1 MSHQYTNALIH
12 ETSPYLLQH
21 AHNPVNWYPWGAEA
35 IQKARAEDKP
45 IFLSI
50 GYSTC
55 YWCHVMERQS
65 FEDAEV
71 ARLLN
76 EHFISIKVDREE
88 RPDIDDIY
96 MQATLLFTQGHGGWP
111 MSVFLTPDLKPFH
124 AGTYFPRAQFMLLLQ
139 QVADVWRTNR
149 ERIEQTA
156 RQVAEAIARQTALS
170 APSAEGLDERLLNFG
185 VQALME
191 AFDPRYGG
199 FGGAPKFP
207 PHQALRFLWQR
218 YRRTRD
224 DAARRMVVIT
234 LEQMARGGIYDQ
246 IGGGFARYSTDH
258 RWLVPHF
265 EKMLYDNA
273 QLAPLYAE
281 VFALTKGT
289 YFRRIAEETYNFVL
303 REMTDPQGGFY
314 SALDAE
320 SYVAPGSHEKEEGAY
335 YVWTPEEVKQVLGE
349 QDGEL
354 FCQIYDITPSG
365 NFEGKSI
372 PNLLNRSVEEW
383 AKQLTPSVSPPY
395 QGGELTPSDSPPYQ
409 GGDQEGVALWQWLDE
424 KRRQLLE
431 ARQRRPYPH
440 RDDKILTSWNAL
452 MIDAFARGYAVL
464 KDERYRQA
472 AENAARFIL
481 THLRDADGRLRRT
494 YRDGQAKLNAYLDDY
509 ACLVVALVELHK
521 ATEKAEWLQEATA
534 VADKMIELFWD
545 ASEGG
550 FFFTSH
556 DHPEQLI
563 APLKSGFDG
572 AEPSGNGM
580 AALGLL
586 ELGRLTGRADF
597 LAKSRQTLEAF
608 GGFLPRAPRGFGTM
622 LYVLDLMLS
631 DGTAPLR
638 TATVAISPDA
648 ILRVE
653 VSPDTVTLPPGE
665 TAMVSVHLH
674 IKEGWHIQSSQ
685 PTLDFLTP
693 TKLEVTSSLPVQV
706 TAIHYPP
713 GQPLQLAFAPEAL
726 DAYTGDVTLTVELL
740 ADAAAQPQTGALEL
754 TLSYQACDETRCLRA
769 AQVPMSVRVRVA

>member
-1 MSHQYTNALIH
+1 VSHLSHQHTNALIH

-21 AHNPVNWYPWGAEA
+21 AHNPVNWYPWGEEA
-35 IQKARAEDKP
+35 IQKARTENKP

-65 FEDAEV
+65 FEAEDV
-71 ARLLN
+71 AQILN
-76 EHFISIKVDREE
+76 EHFVSIKVDREE
-88 RPDIDDIY
+88 RPEIDDIY
-96 MQATLLFTQGHGGWP
+96 MQATLIFTQGHGGWP

-124 AGTYFPRAQFMLLLQ
+124 AGTYFPRAQFIPLLQ
-139 QVADVWRTNR
+139 QVAEVWRTHR
-149 ERIEQTA
+149 DRIEQTA
-156 RQVAEAIARQTALS
+156 RQVAEAIAGQTVLS
-170 APSAEGLDERLLNFG
+170 SPSSEGLDERLLNFG
-185 VQALME
+185 VQSLME
-191 AFDPRYGG
+191 AFDARYGG

-218 YRRTRD
+218 YRQRRD
-224 DAARRMVVIT
+224 DAARRMVILT

-281 VFALTKGT
+281 AYALTKGT
-289 YFRRIAEETYNFVL
+289 YFRRIAEETYHFVL

-320 SYVAPGSHEKEEGAY
+320 SYVAHDDHEKKEGAY
-335 YVWTPEEVKQVLGE
+335 YLWTPDEVRDVLGE
-349 QDGEL
+349 PDGETV
-354 FCQIYDITPSG
+354 CQIYDITPGG

-383 AKQLTPSVSPPY
+383 AKQLHT
-395 QGGELTPSDSPPYQ
+395 EADS
-409 GGDQEGVALWQWLDE
+409 LWQWLDE
-424 KRRQLLE
+424 RRRALLD

-452 MIDAFARGYAVL
+452 MIDAFARGYAAL
-464 KDERYRQA
+464 KDERYREA

-481 THLRDADGRLRRT
+481 TQLRDREGRLRRT

-509 ACLVVALVELHK
+509 AFLVVALAELHK
-521 ATEKAEWLQEATA
+521 ATGKEEWLGVATS

-545 ASEGG
+545 ESEGG

-586 ELGRLTGRADF
+586 EVGRLTGRADL

-608 GGFLPRAPRGFGTM
+608 GGFIPRAPRGFCTM
-622 LYVLDLMLS
+622 LYVLDRTLS
-631 DGTAPLR
+631 EGAEPLR
-638 TATVAISPDA
+638 ATAVAISPDEV
-648 ILRVE
+648 LRVE
-653 VSPDTVTLPPGE
+653 VSPDAVTLHPGE
-665 TAMVSVHLH
+665 TASVSVHLN

-693 TKLEVTSSLPVQV
+693 TNLEISSSLPVQV
-706 TAIHYPP
+706 KQMHYPP
-713 GQPLQLAFAPEAL
+713 GQPFRLAFAEEEL
-726 DAYTGDVTLTVELL
+726 NAYAGNVTLIIELL
-740 ADAAAQPQTGALEL
+740 ADADALPQTGELAL

-769 AQVPMSVRVRVA
+769 AKVKTSVRMTIA

>member
-1 MSHQYTNALIH
+1 MGASHLSHQHTNALIN

-21 AHNPVNWYPWGAEA
+21 AHNPVDWYPWGEEA
-35 IQKARAEDKP
+35 IQKARTENKP

-55 YWCHVMERQS
+55 YWCHVMERES
-65 FEDAEV
+65 FEEEEV
-71 ARLLN
+71 ARILN
-76 EHFISIKVDREE
+76 EHFVSIKVDREE
-88 RPDIDDIY
+88 RPEIDDLY
-96 MQATLLFTQGHGGWP
+96 MQATLIFTQGHGGWP

-124 AGTYFPRAQFMLLLQ
+124 AGTYFPRAQFVLLLQ
-139 QVADVWRTNR
+139 QVADAWRTR
-149 ERIEQTA
+149 RDRIEQTA
-156 RQVAEAIARQTALS
+156 RQVAEAIAGQTALS
-170 APSAEGLDERLLNFG
+170 SPSSEGLDERLLNFG
-185 VQALME
+185 VQILME
-191 AFDPRYGG
+191 AFDSRYGG

-218 YRRTRD
+218 YRQTRD

-281 VFALTKGT
+281 AYALTKGT
-289 YFRRIAEETYNFVL
+289 YFRRIAEETYRFVL

-320 SYVAPGSHEKEEGAY
+320 SYVAHGDPKKEEGAY
-335 YVWTPEEVKQVLGE
+335 YVWTPEEVQDVLGE
-349 QDGEL
+349 QDGETV
-354 FCQIYDITPSG
+354 CQIYDITPGG

-383 AKQLTPSVSPPY
+383 AKQLNT
-395 QGGELTPSDSPPYQ
+395 EAD
-409 GGDQEGVALWQWLDE
+409 ALWQWLDE
-424 KRRQLLE
+424 KRLKLLA
-431 ARQRRPYPH
+431 ARQRRPSPH

-464 KDERYRQA
+464 KNERYREA

-481 THLRDADGRLRRT
+481 TQLRDSDGRLRRT

-509 ACLVVALVELHK
+509 AFLVVALAELHK
-521 ATEKAEWLQEATA
+521 AVSPPTATGKSEWLKEGEA

-545 ASEGG
+545 ESEGG

-556 DHPEQLI
+556 DHPEQLL
-563 APLKSGFDG
+563 APIKGGFDG

-580 AALGLL
+580 AALGLF
-586 ELGRLTGRADF
+586 EVGRLTGRAD
-597 LAKSRQTLEAF
+597 LLTKSRQTIEAF
-608 GGFLPRAPRGFGTM
+608 GGFIPRAPRGFGTM
-622 LYVLDLMLS
+622 LYVLDRTLS
-631 DGTAPLR
+631 EGAKPPRL
-638 TATVAISPDA
+638 ATVAISPDE

-653 VSPDTVTLPPGE
+653 VSPDAVTLHPGE
-665 TAMVSVHLH
+665 TIPISVHLN
-674 IKEGWHIQSSQ
+674 IKEGWHIQSPQ

-693 TKLEVTSSLPVQV
+693 TKLAVSSSLPIQV
-706 TAIHYPP
+706 KKIHYPP
-713 GQPLQLAFAPEAL
+713 GQPLQLAFAEEAL
-726 DAYTGDVTLTVELL
+726 NAYAGDVTLTIELL
-740 ADAAAQPQTGALEL
+740 ADADAPPQTGELEL
-754 TLSYQACDETRCLRA
+754 TLSYQACDETRCLQA
-769 AQVPMSVRVRVA
+769 AKVQASVRMTVA

>member
-1 MSHQYTNALIH
+1 MIRLLHQHTNALIN

-21 AHNPVNWYPWGAEA
+21 AHNPVNWYPWGEEA
-35 IQKARAEDKP
+35 IQKARTENKP

-55 YWCHVMERQS
+55 FWCHVMERQS
-65 FEDAEV
+65 FEEEEV
-71 ARLLN
+71 AQMLN
-76 EHFISIKVDREE
+76 EHFVSIKVDREE
-88 RPDIDDIY
+88 RPEIDDIY
-96 MQATLLFTQGHGGWP
+96 MQATLIFTQGHGGWP

-124 AGTYFPRAQFMLLLQ
+124 AGTYFPRAQFILLLQ

-149 ERIEQTA
+149 DRIEQTA
-156 RQVAEAIARQTALS
+156 RQVAEAIAGQTALS
-170 APSAEGLDERLLNFG
+170 SPSSEGLDERLLNFG
-185 VQALME
+185 TLILME
-191 AFDPRYGG
+191 AFDGRYGG

-218 YRRTRD
+218 YRQTRD
-224 DAARRMVVIT
+224 DAARRMVVTT
-234 LEQMARGGIYDQ
+234 LEQMARGGMYDQ

-281 VFALTKGT
+281 AFALTKGT

-320 SYVAPGSHEKEEGAY
+320 SYVAQGSHEKEEGAY
-335 YVWTPEEVKQVLGE
+335 YVWTPEEVRDVLGE
-349 QDGEL
+349 QDGEAV
-354 FCQIYDITPSG
+354 CQIYDVTPGG

-383 AKQLTPSVSPPY
+383 AKQLNTEP
-395 QGGELTPSDSPPYQ
+395 DS
-409 GGDQEGVALWQWLDE
+409 LWQWLDE
-424 KRRQLLE
+424 KRLELLD
-431 ARQRRPYPH
+431 ARQMRPYPH

-452 MIDAFARGYAVL
+452 MIDAFARGYAAL
-464 KDERYRQA
+464 KNERYREA

-481 THLRDADGRLRRT
+481 TQLRDSDGRLRRT

-509 ACLVVALVELHK
+509 AFLVVALAELHK
-521 ATEKAEWLQEATA
+521 ATTGNVAQASSLPCRQDVGATQTEWLVVATS

-545 ASEGG
+545 ESEGG

-563 APLKSGFDG
+563 APIKGGFDG

-580 AALGLL
+580 AALGLF
-586 ELGRLTGRADF
+586 ELGRLTGRAD
-597 LAKSRQTLEAF
+597 LLTKSRQTIEAF
-608 GGFLPRAPRGFGTM
+608 GGFIPRAPRGFGTM
-622 LYVLDLMLS
+622 LYVLDRTLS
-631 DGTAPLR
+631 EGAEPLR
-638 TATVAISPDA
+638 AVAVAISPDE
-648 ILRVE
+648 IIRVE
-653 VSPDTVTLPPGE
+653 VSPDAVTLRPGGR
-665 TAMVSVHLH
+665 ASVSVHLN

-685 PTLDFLTP
+685 PTLNFLTP
-693 TKLEVTSSLPVQV
+693 TKLEVSSSLPIQV
-706 TAIHYPP
+706 KEIRYPP
-713 GQPLQLAFAPEAL
+713 GQPLKLAFAEEEL
-726 DAYTGDVTLTVELL
+726 DAYAGNVTLTIELL
-740 ADAAAQPQTGALEL
+740 SDADAPPQTGELDL

-769 AQVPMSVRVRVA
+769 AKVQVSVRVTVA